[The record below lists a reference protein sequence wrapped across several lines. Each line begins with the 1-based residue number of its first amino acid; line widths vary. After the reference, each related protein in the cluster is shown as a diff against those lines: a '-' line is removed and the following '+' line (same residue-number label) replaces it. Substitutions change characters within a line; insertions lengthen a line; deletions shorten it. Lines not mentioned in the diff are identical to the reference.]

1 MKLGARGVT
10 ILAASGDAGAPG
22 RANEHCDQ
30 PDSGA
35 INPEFPACSPYVTS
49 VGGTMLTPANNTP
62 MDPSTAPPLCVPQ
75 DRPNDVPRVP
85 PLPDHFTC
93 AKGGTPE
100 QLASLRLGAKITS
113 GGGFSTISPRP
124 AWQQDAVS
132 KYLSSAPAGLPPASH
147 FNGANRGFPDVAA
160 LAHNYLIYAS
170 DFAMEDAWD
179 IVDGTSAST
188 PVWAGLV
195 SMLNVERLSKNK
207 PSLGFINPL
216 LYHFASIQPSAFGDI
231 TEGDN
236 NCTMGH
242 CCNYGYP
249 AAVGWDP
256 LTGLGTPR
264 FDLLVKYVQSLP

>member
-1 MKLGARGVT
+1 
-10 ILAASGDAGAPG
+10 
-22 RANEHCDQ
+22 
-30 PDSGA
+30 
-35 INPEFPACSPYVTS
+35 
-49 VGGTMLTPANNTP
+49 MLTPANNTP

-75 DRPNDVPRVP
+75 DRPQDTLRVVP
-85 PLPDHFTC
+85 PPPDHFTC

-124 AWQQDAVS
+124 AWQQTVVA

-195 SMLNVERLSKNK
+195 SMLNAERLSKNK

-216 LYHFASIQPSAFGDI
+216 LWVA
-231 TEGDN
+231 
-236 NCTMGH
+236 GH
-242 CCNYGYP
+242 CIPFQPPG
-249 AAVGWDP
+249 
-256 LTGLGTPR
+256 GLPTHP
-264 FDLLVKYVQSLP
+264 FLNHLLGKVLHGICVH